1 MTENGTFVINGT
13 ERVIVSQ
20 MHRSPG
26 VFFDH
31 DKEKPTH
38 LESICS
44 QRELYRIEA
53 PG

>member
-20 MHRSPG
+20 IIDPG
-26 VFFDH
+26 CILTMT
-31 DKEKPTH
+31 KEKPTH
-38 LESICS
+38 LEVFVRS
-44 QRELYRIEA
+44 ELYRIEA